1 MCCRC
6 GKWWVVAGEK
16 PTCVAAAVGEGGT
29 DPASLVVLCA
39 GLAGQEFGEEAG
51 ELQREHS
58 SRVELLLLLWV
69 PTGCGLAT
77 GILTVVFPVCF
88 SPGDVVD
95 KFSRSGDSAEDSI
108 WSGSIYCCLT
118 KKIDVAHWLLISPTD
133 DQNHTLKISYI
144 FFQSNIGSE
153 PGKNIE
159 TERKCTDYNKIKL
172 GFN

>member
-1 MCCRC
+1 MCLCCRC

-29 DPASLVVLCA
+29 DPASLVLCA
-39 GLAGQEFGEEAG
+39 GLAGQEFGDEAG

-118 KKIDVAHWLLISPTD
+118 KNKDLAHWLLISLED

-144 FFQSNIGSE
+144 LFQSNIGSK
-153 PGKNIE
+153 PGKI
-159 TERKCTDYNKIKL
+159 
-172 GFN
+172 